1 MPVYE
6 YKGFDASGKAVNGI
20 VDADNGKVAR
30 SRLRQKGLFP
40 TDVYEQTKEGGASRG
55 KGLNREIDFTKY
67 TQFITTRDIANTTK
81 QLSILLGASVP
92 MAESLTALVD
102 QTDKQKLK
110 VILSEVKEDV
120 VEGATLADALKKH
133 PKLFGK
139 LYVQM
144 VRAGERSGAL
154 DTVLKRLSQFSEGQ
168 VKLQGQLIAAL
179 AYPLLMSVVGTL
191 MIGGLFLFVVPQMR
205 EILDG
210 LGGGDSQLPLIS
222 RAVFLF
228 GDILTSPWIL
238 VIIAAI
244 VGAVFAFRWWSKTE
258 PGRFRIDGWKLKT
271 PVLGRLN
278 RMVAVSRFCRTLSTL
293 LASGVPIIS
302 ALHIVRDVVGNTHIA
317 QAVDDAAVNIQE
329 GHSIA
334 KPLRA
339 SGQFPPM
346 VVHMVTVGERTGEL
360 ETMLTSIADAYEDEV
375 EAAMTALTSI
385 FAPIMILILAGAV
398 FFVALGLLLPLR
410 SMTEMIR

>member
-6 YKGFDASGKAVNGI
+6 YKGFDGGGKAVSGI
-20 VDADNGKVAR
+20 IDADNGKVAR
-30 SRLRQKGLFP
+30 SRLRKQGLFP
-40 TDVYEQTKEGGASRG
+40 TEVHEQSTKGGASRG
-55 KGLNREIDFTKY
+55 SGLNREIDFTKY
-67 TQFITTRDIANTTK
+67 TQFVTTRDIANTTK
-81 QLSILLGASVP
+81 QLSILLGAAVP

-120 VEGATLADALKKH
+120 IEGATLADAMKKH
-133 PKLFGK
+133 PKIFGQ

-154 DTVLKRLSQFSEGQ
+154 DVVLKRLAQFSEGQ
-168 VKLQGQLIAAL
+168 VKLQGKLLGAL
-179 AYPLLMSVVGTL
+179 AYPILMSLVGTA
-191 MIGGLFLFVVPQMR
+191 MIAGLFLFVVPQMR
-205 EILDG
+205 QILEG
-210 LGGGDSQLPLIS
+210 LGGGDESLPFIS
-222 RAVFLF
+222 RMVFFF
-228 GDILTSPWIL
+228 GDVLISPWIL
-238 VIIAAI
+238 VIIAMV
-244 VGAVFAFRWWSKTE
+244 VGGFFGFRYWSRTE
-258 PGRFRIDGWKLKT
+258 PGRKRVDGWKLKI

-293 LASGVPIIS
+293 LASGVPIVS
-302 ALHIVRDVVGNTHIA
+302 ALHIVRDVVGNVIIA
-317 QAVDDAAVNIQE
+317 AAVDDAAVNIQE

-339 SGQFPPM
+339 SNQFPPM
-346 VVHMVTVGERTGEL
+346 VVHMITVGERTGEL
-360 ETMLTSIADAYEDEV
+360 ENMLVNIADAYEDEV
-375 EAAMTALTSI
+375 DAAMTALTSI
-385 FAPIMILILAGAV
+385 FAPLMILVLAGAV

>member
-6 YKGFDASGKAVNGI
+6 YRGFDAGGKAVSGI

-30 SRLRQKGLFP
+30 SRLRKQGLFP
-40 TDVYEQTKEGGASRG
+40 TNVHEQSTTGGASRG
-55 KGLNREIDFTKY
+55 TGLNREIDFTKY

-133 PKLFGK
+133 PKLFSK

-154 DTVLKRLSQFSEGQ
+154 DTVLKRLASFSESQ
-168 VKLQGQLIAAL
+168 VKLQGQLLGAL
-179 AYPLLMSVVGTL
+179 AYPVLMTVVGTV

-210 LGGGDSQLPLIS
+210 LGGGDESLPFIS
-222 RAVFLF
+222 RMVFFF
-228 GDILTSPWIL
+228 GDTLTSPWIL
-238 VIIAAI
+238 VIIAAFVAFV
-244 VGAVFAFRWWSKTE
+244 VGFRRWSKTE
-258 PGRFRIDGWKLKT
+258 SGRERVDGWKLKT

-293 LASGVPIIS
+293 LASGVPIVS
-302 ALHIVRDVVGNTHIA
+302 ALHIVRDVVGNTIIA
-317 QAVDDAAVNIQE
+317 KAVDDAAVNIQE

-360 ETMLTSIADAYEDEV
+360 ETMLVSIADAYEDEV

-385 FAPIMILILAGAV
+385 FAPLMILILAGAV

-410 SMTEMIR
+410 NMTQMI